1 MKKYF
6 NIKLEFNHDKLE
18 YAIEKQAK
26 EGKGYCCFV
35 DLNSLVYSSEN
46 PDFRTVLNNSFINSC
61 DGSYIAKQASK
72 INKEN
77 LEEYIGPDF
86 FKKFIFKEGVHIIL
100 GSKQNVFNKVL
111 KKVNLEGY
119 NTENIMYLNVP
130 FKPVDKFDYK
140 NIAKTINKISPNYIW
155 VCLGAPKQEYFMS
168 KLLPFIDKGIL
179 IGVGAA
185 INYFAG
191 EIKAIPSWIKK
202 MKIIWIYR
210 AFQEPKKQVTRII
223 KALIKLRKIIREE
236 KNLQNSINLK

>member
-1 MKKYF
+1 
-6 NIKLEFNHDKLE
+6 
-18 YAIEKQAK
+18 
-26 EGKGYCCFV
+26 
-35 DLNSLVYSSEN
+35 
-46 PDFRTVLNNSFINSC
+46 
-61 DGSYIAKQASK
+61 
-72 INKEN
+72 
-77 LEEYIGPDF
+77 
-86 FKKFIFKEGVHIIL
+86 
-100 GSKQNVFNKVL
+100 
-111 KKVNLEGY
+111 
-119 NTENIMYLNVP
+119 
-130 FKPVDKFDYK
+130 
-140 NIAKTINKISPNYIW
+140 
-155 VCLGAPKQEYFMS
+155 MS